1 MTDNKYEYEFLDPE
15 QDTALIKLH
24 ENVLGENDEKRD
36 SPSNP
41 IIFAKVFRLYPY
53 LTLYLFLI
61 P

>member
-1 MTDNKYEYEFLDPE
+1 MD
-15 QDTALIKLH
+15 
-24 ENVLGENDEKRD
+24 VLGENDEKRD